1 VLVRK
6 YGIVVLLLA
15 IEGLADLRNHGEGR
29 GLILEE
35 IVLCY
40 FLFLFAL
47 SDISSRRGE

>member
-1 VLVRK
+1 MLVRK

-15 IEGLADLRNHGEGR
+15 IEGLADLGNHSKGR

-35 IVLCY
+35 IILCY